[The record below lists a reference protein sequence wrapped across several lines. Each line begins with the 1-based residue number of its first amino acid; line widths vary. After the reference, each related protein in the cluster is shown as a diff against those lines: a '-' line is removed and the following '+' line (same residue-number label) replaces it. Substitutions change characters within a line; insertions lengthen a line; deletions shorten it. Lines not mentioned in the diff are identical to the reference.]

1 MMSDMNNKSDG
12 SMHDNDSEN
21 KIVALKEKLKNNH
34 PGVRVNGSN
43 GNGTHSS
50 NKINSKQNLS
60 KIANGVT
67 SKVDNGIEIKR
78 IEKHTNS
85 HLDLKHTNGTS
96 SVNPAETT
104 LRNVENNIAAPS
116 TTSTMVNKIGNC

>member
-78 IEKHTNS
+78 IEKHTKS

-116 TTSTMVNKIGNC
+116 TTSTMVNEIGNY